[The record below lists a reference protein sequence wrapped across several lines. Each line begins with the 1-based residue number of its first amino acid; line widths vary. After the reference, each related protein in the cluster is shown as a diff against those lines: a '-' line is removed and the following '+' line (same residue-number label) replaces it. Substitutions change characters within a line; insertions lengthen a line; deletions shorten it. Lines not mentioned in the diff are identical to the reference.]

1 MFLLCETKLT
11 NKTNEKKWNKEKKK
25 GFKSPQVPSQLENF
39 SLFKPQ
45 TNTLSIYYW
54 IKVFWL
60 GGHLLEG
67 RV

>member
-25 GFKSPQVPSQLENF
+25 KGFKSPQVPSQLENF
-39 SLFKPQ
+39 SLIKPQ
-45 TNTLSIYYW
+45 TNTLSIY

>member
-1 MFLLCETKLT
+1 MK
-11 NKTNEKKWNKEKKK
+11 KNEIRKKK
-25 GFKSPQVPSQLENF
+25 KEGFKSPQVPSQLENF
-39 SLFKPQ
+39 SLIKPQ

>member
-25 GFKSPQVPSQLENF
+25 RLQIPTGTFSAGNF
-39 SLFKPQ
+39 SLIKPQ
-45 TNTLSIYYW
+45 TITLSIYYW

>member
-11 NKTNEKKWNKEKKK
+11 NKTNEKNEIRKKKK
-25 GFKSPQVPSQLENF
+25 GFKSPQVPSKLENF
-39 SLFKPQ
+39 SLIKPQ